1 MHGQNTIAPIFK
13 ELLCVCHVGLYYDL
27 DDPIS
32 KKGIGKFNEALSA
45 LGYSTFLSRI
55 NGKVI
60 LGPTNNILLHCKD
73 YASLLLQT
81 YGRLSNILTL
91 VWPLVMEM

>member
-60 LGPTNNILLHCKD
+60 LSLVQQIIFSFIVRIMLVFYFKPMDD
-73 YASLLLQT
+73 YLIS
-81 YGRLSNILTL
+81 
-91 VWPLVMEM
+91 